1 MDRVTQDARGEERRA
16 QYPSAQ
22 RRAPHS
28 GQYRPSQRAAS
39 SRVTE
44 SRVSEERYRPGS
56 RRTSAQP
63 LTAAWEPKTEPP
75 KKGKKPAD
83 KGKLST
89 LGKLYGW
96 RMYAIPI
103 LVVLTVLVV
112 FRTASG
118 PAQPVTEAA
127 GQTAGAATGAG
138 DSAEG
143 GGDVLVENPPT
154 PVDLKVDT
162 AELPDGSPFTETGKG
177 TWHAIAGPAGEKKG
191 TGGPLYTY
199 TVEAEDGLDPA
210 TYQGDDSFAASVQN
224 TLSSPQSWVGTGNY
238 TLQRVDA
245 NFPNPSFKVSLTSS
259 NTTHR
264 ADLCGYQIKFE
275 ASCYRSSAGR
285 VIINVARW
293 IRGAKAWEN
302 DLSGYRAYAI
312 NHEVGHALGGKHV
325 GCPENGGLAPVMMQ
339 QSFGV
344 ANDYVE
350 KLNSIPGGDKG
361 KVTADGKVCR
371 PNAWPNPSGK
381 PAR

>member
-1 MDRVTQDARGEERRA
+1 MDRVTQDARGDERRA

-22 RRAPHS
+22 RRAPHT
-28 GQYRPSQRAAS
+28 GQYRPSQRAS
-39 SRVTE
+39 TSRVTE
-44 SRVSEERYRPGS
+44 ERYQPGS

-63 LTAAWEPKTEPP
+63 LAAAWEPKSAPP
-75 KKGKKPAD
+75 KKKPAD
-83 KGKLST
+83 KGKLSK
-89 LGKLYGW
+89 LGKVYGW
-96 RMYAIPI
+96 RMYAVPI

-118 PAQPVTEAA
+118 PAEPVSEAA
-127 GQTAGAATGAG
+127 GQTSGAATGSG
-138 DSAEG
+138 DGSG
-143 GGDVLVENPPT
+143 DGNGGDVLVENPPT
-154 PVDLKVDT
+154 PIDLKVDT
-162 AELPDGSPFTETGKG
+162 AELPDGNPITESGKG
-177 TWHAIAGPAGEKKG
+177 TWHAIPLTGPPPEKKG
-191 TGGPLYTY
+191 TGGALFTY
-199 TVEAEDGLDPA
+199 TIEAEDGLDPA
-210 TYQGDDSFAASVQN
+210 TYQGDDSFASSVQN
-224 TLSSPQSWVGTGNY
+224 TLSSSQSWVGTGKY

-245 NFPNPSFKVSLTSS
+245 NFPNPSFKVSLTSP
-259 NTTHR
+259 NTSHR

-325 GCPENGGLAPVMMQ
+325 GCNENGGLAPVMMQ

-350 KLNSIPGGDKG
+350 KLNNIPGGDKG
-361 KVTADGKVCR
+361 KVPADGKVCK

-381 PAR
+381 PGG